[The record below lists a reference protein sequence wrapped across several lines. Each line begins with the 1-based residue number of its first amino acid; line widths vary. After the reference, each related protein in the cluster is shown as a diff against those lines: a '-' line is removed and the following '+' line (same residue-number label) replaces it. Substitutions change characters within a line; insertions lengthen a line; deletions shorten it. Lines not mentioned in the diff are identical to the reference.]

1 MGSDRPEAA
10 RPYATGAPLYAEAG
24 WTGVFPVVRST
35 KLPAL
40 KNVTGRDGIQS
51 QPGQYDGAHVLSAHG
66 AANIGV
72 RLPRGLVGIDVDDY
86 ETKTGAAT
94 LAKLEAELG
103 PLPPTFTSTARGDG
117 PSRIRLYRVPEHCGE
132 LAVSAG
138 ADIDII
144 QHHHRYAVVWPSVHP
159 KTGTAYRWYGT
170 DGEALPEGLIVPQ
183 DGFPDL
189 PAAWLEHLSK
199 PQRDQAPGA
208 GLGAEEFTALYGGE
222 SDPELVERIREQFAG
237 REGSRHDAMLRALGW
252 AARSAVEGKVAAAGA
267 FGLLEEDWYEAFDLP
282 GSREPGE
289 GEFQALLERAVADA
303 PEPSAEAVSEPETA
317 SAEAPVSSLVGGWDF
332 LAPDEPDEPPLWGH
346 ADVAALW
353 SSGESLFLVGPP
365 GAGKSTLAHL
375 VVFGRLGLLPEV
387 FGFPVADDGRKVLYL
402 AMDRPKQIQ
411 RAMRRLVRP
420 EHRTTLTER
429 LVFHRGPLPVSLTSS
444 DEHRDYLRDLAL
456 REGAGVIVVD
466 SIKDVLPDASD
477 EKAAGR
483 YNSAR
488 QSALAAGVEWVELHH
503 NRKANGT
510 NKAPNTLEDVYGS
523 RWLTAGAG
531 SVLSLWQDEPGSP
544 VISLS
549 HLRASGEKWRDT
561 TLILDTEAGTLT
573 TESQETLEDFARR
586 NPKGFTV
593 GQATAALYPK
603 SSKGKTEG
611 VRLKIKRLEAR
622 GVLELCPDADDENS
636 PFDPKGTLRR
646 YRLREGA

>member
-1 MGSDRPEAA
+1 MGSDHPGAT

-51 QPGQYDGAHVLSAHG
+51 QPGQYDAPHMLAAHG
-66 AANIGV
+66 ACNLGV
-72 RLPRGLVGIDVDDY
+72 RLPRGVVGIDVDDY
-86 ETKTGAAT
+86 DGKTGAAT

-103 PLPPTFTSTARGDG
+103 ALPPTFTSTARGDG
-117 PSRIRLYRVPEHCGE
+117 PSRIRFYRVPEDCGE

-138 ADIDII
+138 ADIDVI

-159 KTGTAYRWYGT
+159 KTGTAYRWYRT

-199 PQRDQAPGA
+199 PQHDHAPGA
-208 GLGAEEFTALYGGE
+208 GLGVEEFTALYGGE
-222 SDPELVERIREQFAG
+222 SDPELVDRIREKFSAQ
-237 REGSRHDAMLRALGW
+237 EGSRHDTMLQALGW
-252 AARSAVEGKVAAAGA
+252 AARSAVEGKVAAAGV
-267 FGLLEEDWYEAFDLP
+267 FGLLEDDWHEAT
-282 GSREPGE
+282 GGGREE
-289 GEFQALLERAVADA
+289 EFQALVERAVADA
-303 PEPSAEAVSEPETA
+303 PEPPAEAVSEPETA
-317 SAEAPVSSLVGGWDF
+317 AEAVSVGLIDGLSF

-346 ADVAALW
+346 EDVAALW
-353 SSGESLFLVGPP
+353 SSGESLFIVGPP

-411 RAMRRLVRP
+411 RAMRRLFRP
-420 EHRTTLTER
+420 EHGEVLAER
-429 LVFHRGPLPVSLTSS
+429 LLFHRGPLPVSLTSS
-444 DEHRDYLRDLAL
+444 DEHRDYLRDMAL

-488 QSALAAGVEWVELHH
+488 QSALAAGVEWIELHH

-561 TLILDTEAGTLT
+561 TLILDTEAGTLA
-573 TESQETLEDFARR
+573 TETVETLEDFARR

-593 GQATAALYPK
+593 GEATAALHPK

-611 VRLKIKRLEAR
+611 VRLKIKRLVDR
-622 GVLELCPDADDENS
+622 KVLELCPVADS
-636 PFDPKGTLRR
+636 DPLDTKSATLR
-646 YRLREGA
+646 YRLKESG